1 MVEPCDRLPGAAA
14 NDPGQER
21 QLAARQQLALVEQSS
36 QGFRAGRSPYSAR
49 TASRA
54 KTQREIAVS
63 MGLSQS
69 TVESDLR
76 MVYRLLDDLRRKL
89 DEE

>member
-1 MVEPCDRLPGAAA
+1 
-14 NDPGQER
+14 
-21 QLAARQQLALVEQSS
+21 
-36 QGFRAGRSPYSAR
+36 
-49 TASRA
+49 
-54 KTQREIAVS
+54 

-69 TVESDLR
+69 TIESDLR